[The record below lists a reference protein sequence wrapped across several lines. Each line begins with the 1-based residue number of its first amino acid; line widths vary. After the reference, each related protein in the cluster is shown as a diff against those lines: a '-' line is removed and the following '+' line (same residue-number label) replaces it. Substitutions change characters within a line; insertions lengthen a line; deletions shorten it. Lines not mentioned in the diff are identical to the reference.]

1 KELKGEGLNVVA
13 RRGEDVGEILVFVA
27 CSDELLTKSFPLHN
41 PCSAD
46 RIQFVHSLVTS
57 LGIRPKSIEWDM
69 VDSIMCLHDTDF
81 NHKWIHAWT
90 SRSAFSSTSTF
101 SDKVISNQFGSTI
114 ALYFTFLKTYTN
126 FLVVPAVLGLTSYF
140 LGMPYSPLYS
150 AALLLWSVTFVE
162 WWRAQEPATQSIFSE
177 QKLETDWWRKDLRRL
192 TSLPMILL
200 SASLLVA
207 LLTSIFVFEA
217 FVTKLYTGPGQK
229 IVGFS
234 PTLLFVVLVP
244 KFMAVYQALA
254 KRLTQWELD
263 TDSEG
268 EEFEQARTKKVFSM
282 SALVAYLGL
291 GLSAFV
297 YVPFGEGVMNVVEAY
312 FLPFLSD
319 PQAGEVHAMASST
332 AAKLNPKRLEEQ
344 MFAYTVT
351 NQISNTFVEVGLPFV
366 LRKVEAWRSAKK
378 KDGMASPK
386 KRVVFADERPMEEN
400 ERLFLEQVRKEV
412 ALPEY
417 GPMVTQFGYVVL
429 WSAAW
434 PLAGIMAFIN
444 NIVELRSDAFKIVT
458 HTRRPLPSSQ
468 SSPPTIGAWLD
479 ALVALTWLG
488 AVINAALVYMFH
500 PWTDTKKCA
509 STVDKMHE
517 EIFNSTLSG
526 LKPVEMDEYAEVKEL
541 MKTALLIA
549 LAASHGYMLVRS
561 LVRHVVGRIVATSV
575 RPPVSASVS
584 SSGLGEKED
593 VQWSAFW
600 EYDEGVDEIRRVVK
614 EA

>member
-1 KELKGEGLNVVA
+1 MPPRVDLVIVVRTLPKGAVDKSKQVLVQRSQEAERQYTRLTKELKGEGLNVVA
-13 RRGEDVGEILVFVA
+13 RRGEDVGEILVFVG

-69 VDSIMCLHDTDF
+69 VDSIMCIHDTDF

-101 SDKVISNQFGSTI
+101 SDKVISNQFGPTI

-162 WWRAQEPATQSIFSE
+162 WWRAQEPATQSISSE

-217 FVTKLYTGPGQK
+217 SWPEDC
-229 IVGFS
+229 GFS

-268 EEFEQARTKKVFSM
+268 EDFEQARTKKVFSM

-291 GLSAFV
+291 GLSA
-297 YVPFGEGVMNVVEAY
+297 GVMNVVEAY

-378 KDGMASPK
+378 KDGW
-386 KRVVFADERPMEEN
+386 RRP
-400 ERLFLEQVRKEV
+400 RSVRKEV

-417 GPMVTQFGYVVL
+417 DLSSDYNEMVTQFGYVVL

-434 PLAGIMAFIN
+434 PLAG
-444 NIVELRSDAFKIVT
+444 
-458 HTRRPLPSSQ
+458 PLPSSQ

-509 STVDKMHE
+509 STM
-517 EIFNSTLSG
+517 FNSTLSG